1 MTGVSSLAGVPSL
14 RCSVADLEGNGVPG
28 HFELWS
34 SGLGADGWAVN
45 ADSRSMGDD
54 AVLSSSQSLAAVWG
68 VNVDLKSIGDA
79 VLSS

>member
-1 MTGVSSLAGVPSL
+1 M
-14 RCSVADLEGNGVPG
+14 PG
-28 HFELWS
+28 HLELWS
-34 SGLGADGWAVN
+34 SGLGAEGWEVN
-45 ADSRSMGDD
+45 ADSKSMGDD